1 MVKMKAVVAGLVSVM
16 GLAGGAIQSAQAE
29 DVGHAVVENNLREP
43 NGKLVDRQ
51 EGVAHPDERVEG
63 GFMTTAAGN
72 CRLHT
77 WAVGQNG
84 RGLGVQGGRFDCAN
98 PVGFRVQLRKDRK
111 FLPDEVIGESWGY
124 GNGAIRAYGVCKG
137 RGTYL
142 GETRS
147 DTGNKKQGDRGVRC

>member
-1 MVKMKAVVAGLVSVM
+1 MGKMKVVVAGLVSAIGFV
-16 GLAGGAIQSAQAE
+16 GVAIQGAQAE
-29 DVGHAVVENNLREP
+29 DAGHVNVENNLRGVGVRP
-43 NGKLVDRQ
+43 VDER
-51 EGVAHPDERVEG
+51 EGVVLRDEAVRGESVA
-63 GFMTTAAGN
+63 MAAGN

-77 WAVGQNG
+77 WAVGQQG
-84 RGLGVQGGRFDCAN
+84 QGLGVQGGRFDCAN

-137 RGTYL
+137 KGTYF